1 MNFSLLG
8 PLLSTDWPTRSL
20 CAPLQPRLTKR
31 CWLTSA
37 CMSGR
42 SGLVEGKIQML
53 FDAFKG
59 TPTFNLAMRLS
70 GWGVAPESIIL
81 GSLSQVGGRLS
92 G

>member
-1 MNFSLLG
+1 
-8 PLLSTDWPTRSL
+8 
-20 CAPLQPRLTKR
+20 
-31 CWLTSA
+31 
-37 CMSGR
+37 MSGR